1 MKDLHTD
8 FWLASASIAPIIGLT
23 HYVLTRTLYSA
34 TAGLYRALG
43 DSLADS
49 PDAVKLRDHLATL
62 SNWSMAAIAACI
74 VVMAWSL
81 YCLGFNQD
89 PSGTRIAAIAILAAS
104 MAGAIVLG
112 VLATTSAAKLGQ
124 FSVELSGGDEE

>member
-1 MKDLHTD
+1 MKY
-8 FWLASASIAPIIGLT
+8 FS
-23 HYVLTRTLYSA
+23 
-34 TAGLYRALG
+34 ALG

-49 PDAVKLRDHLATL
+49 SDAVKLRDHLATL

-89 PSGTRIAAIAILAAS
+89 PSGTRVAAIATLAAS

-112 VLATTSAAKLGQ
+112 VLTTTSAAKLGQ